1 MLSVLPADELPVAHV
16 QQVVAGTCSQPS
28 VPPVDEPPVVREQQ
42 APGERLAAGEPP
54 VAHGPLAAGEP
65 GSAPA
70 FQFVVRPADEQQAA
84 HEPPVAHET
93 LAAGE
98 PDSARERCFL
108 WRTRRRC
115 ALLELCAPF
124 PCEPR
129 YSLASRHS
137 YSLLPERLHEFRQ
150 PCKVLLPASPRPL
163 HAR

>member
-65 GSAPA
+65 GSA
-70 FQFVVRPADEQQAA
+70 
-84 HEPPVAHET
+84 
-93 LAAGE
+93 
-98 PDSARERCFL
+98 RERCFL